1 MDVWNVPTNDDG
13 INVDA
18 TTDEPFTEED
28 VPMETMSAVL
38 K

>member
-1 MDVWNVPTNDDG
+1 MDWNVPTNDDG
-13 INVDA
+13 IYVDA
-18 TTDEPFTEED
+18 TTDELLAEED